1 MRFEVRMR
9 RTVLFF
15 SILTTVS
22 ANPALAQAT
31 PPTLATD
38 IPAAAIQAV
47 LNSQPPAG
55 DKLIK
60 SIDIGGYAVGVGIL
74 HRGTTRPGAP
84 VGAINHTQLTEIYY
98 VISGTATLLTGGTVT
113 NVNAIAADSDIVK
126 IDVGPSNQGVFERA
140 AQRRKIGPGDVVI
153 IPAGVYHGFDDVAG
167 GIDYLAF
174 RTDPNHVL
182 PKDYV
187 HPAAK

>member
-1 MRFEVRMR
+1 MRAEVRMR
-9 RTVLFF
+9 RTFLLF
-15 SILTTVS
+15 SICTGVAGS
-22 ANPALAQAT
+22 ALAQTA

-60 SIDIGGYAVGVGIL
+60 SIDIGSYAVGVGIL
-74 HRGTTRPGAP
+74 HRGATRPGAP

-126 IDVGPSNQGVFERA
+126 IDVGPSNQGVFQQA
-140 AQRRKIGPGDVVI
+140 AQRRTIGPGDVVI
-153 IPAGVYHGFDDVAG
+153 IPAGVYHGFDDVVG

-174 RTDPNHVL
+174 RTDPDHVL
-182 PKDYV
+182 PKNYV
-187 HPAAK
+187 HPSAK

>member
-1 MRFEVRMR
+1 MLRNLLVG
-9 RTVLFF
+9 
-15 SILTTVS
+15 SILAAVSTAPTV
-22 ANPALAQAT
+22 AQTT

-38 IPAAAIQAV
+38 IPASAIAAV
-47 LNSQPPAG
+47 LSSQPPAA

-60 SIDIGGYAVGVGIL
+60 AVDIGAYSVGVGIL
-74 HRGTTRPGAP
+74 RRGSSRPGAP

-113 NVNAIAADSDIVK
+113 NVRPIAADTDIVK
-126 IDVGPSNQGVFERA
+126 VAVGPSNQAVFEAA
-140 AQRRKIGPGDVVI
+140 AQRRRIGPGDVVI
-153 IPAGVYHGFDDVAG
+153 IPAGVYHGFDEVVG
-167 GIDYLAF
+167 NIDYLAF

-182 PKDYV
+182 PTNYV

>member
-1 MRFEVRMR
+1 MG
-9 RTVLFF
+9 RTLLFL
-15 SILTTVS
+15 SNLTTATATS
-22 ANPALAQAT
+22 ALAQNV

-60 SIDIGGYAVGVGIL
+60 SIDIGAYSVGVGIL
-74 HRGTTRPGAP
+74 HRGATRPGAP
-84 VGAINHTQLTEIYY
+84 IGAINHTQLTEIYY

-113 NVNAIAADSDIVK
+113 NANAIAADSDIVK

-153 IPAGVYHGFDDVAG
+153 IPAGGYHGFDDVVG

-174 RTDPNHVL
+174 RTDPDHVL
-182 PKDYV
+182 PKNYV

>member
-1 MRFEVRMR
+1 MRPEVRMR
-9 RTVLFF
+9 RTLLIF
-15 SILTTVS
+15 SILTAVAAVPAS
-22 ANPALAQAT
+22 AQTTA
-31 PPTLATD
+31 PTLATD

-60 SIDIGGYAVGVGIL
+60 SIDIGAYSVGVGIL
-74 HRGTTRPGAP
+74 HRGATRPGAP
-84 VGAINHTQLTEIYY
+84 IGAINHTQLTEIYY
-98 VISGTATLLTGGTVT
+98 VISGTATLLTGGIVT
-113 NVNAIAADSDIVK
+113 NVNAVPAESDIVK

-153 IPAGVYHGFDDVAG
+153 IPAGVYHGFDEVVG

-182 PKDYV
+182 PKNYV

>member
-1 MRFEVRMR
+1 MR
-9 RTVLFF
+9 R
-15 SILTTVS
+15 ILLLLLIVTLATAGS
-22 ANPALAQAT
+22 AVAQTT

-47 LNSQPPAG
+47 LSSQPPAG

-60 SIDIGGYAVGVGIL
+60 SIDIGTYSVGVGIL

-84 VGAINHTQLTEIYY
+84 IGAINHTQLTEIYY
-98 VISGTATLLTGGTVT
+98 VLSGTATLLTGGSVT
-113 NVNAIAADSDIVK
+113 NATAVAADSDIVK

-140 AQRRKIGPGDVVI
+140 AQRRRIGPGDVVI
-153 IPAGVYHGFDDVAG
+153 IPAGVYHGFDEVVG

-182 PKDYV
+182 PKNYV

>member
-1 MRFEVRMR
+1 MR
-9 RTVLFF
+9 RTLLVL
-15 SILTTVS
+15 SIFAAAATAPTV
-22 ANPALAQAT
+22 AQTT

-38 IPAAAIQAV
+38 IPAAAIAAV

-60 SIDIGGYAVGVGIL
+60 AVDIGAYSVGVGIL
-74 HRGTTRPGAP
+74 RRGTTRPGAP
-84 VGAINHTQLTEIYY
+84 VGAINHLQLTEIYY

-113 NVNAIAADSDIVK
+113 NVNPIAADSDIVK

-140 AQRRKIGPGDVVI
+140 AQRRRIGPGDVVI
-153 IPAGVYHGFDDVAG
+153 IPAGVYHGFDEVVG
-167 GIDYLAF
+167 NIDYLAF

-182 PKDYV
+182 PAGYV

>member
-1 MRFEVRMR
+1 MR
-9 RTVLFF
+9 RTLLIF
-15 SILTTVS
+15 SILAAAGAARTAAQTV
-22 ANPALAQAT
+22 
-31 PPTLATD
+31 PPTVATD
-38 IPAAAIQAV
+38 IPAAAITAV

-60 SIDIGGYAVGVGIL
+60 SVDIGSYGVGVGIL

-126 IDVGPSNQGVFERA
+126 IDVGPSNQGVFQQA
-140 AQRRKIGPGDVVI
+140 AQRRTIGPGDVVI
-153 IPAGVYHGFDDVAG
+153 IPAGVYHGFDDVVG

-182 PKDYV
+182 PKNYV
-187 HPAAK
+187 HPSAK

>member
-1 MRFEVRMR
+1 MQR
-9 RTVLFF
+9 VLFF
-15 SILTTVS
+15 FSLLVTAAGT
-22 ANPALAQAT
+22 PAFGQTT

-60 SIDIGGYAVGVGIL
+60 SMDIGGYAVGVGIL
-74 HRGTTRPGAP
+74 HRGATRPGAP

-113 NVNAIAADSDIVK
+113 NVNAVAADSDIVK
-126 IDVGPSNQGVFERA
+126 IDVGPSNQGVFQQA
-140 AQRRKIGPGDVVI
+140 AQRRTIGPGDVVI
-153 IPAGVYHGFDDVAG
+153 IPAGVYHGFDDVVS

-174 RTDPNHVL
+174 RTDPDHVL
-182 PKDYV
+182 PKNYV

>member
-1 MRFEVRMR
+1 MR
-9 RTVLFF
+9 RFLPLLLIV
-15 SILTTVS
+15 ILATAGS
-22 ANPALAQAT
+22 AVAQTT

-84 VGAINHTQLTEIYY
+84 VGAINHTRLTEIYY
-98 VISGTATLLTGGTVT
+98 VISGTATLLTGGSVT
-113 NVNAIAADSDIVK
+113 NVSAIAADSDIVK
-126 IDVGPSNQGVFERA
+126 IEVGPSNQGVFERA
-140 AQRRKIGPGDVVI
+140 
-153 IPAGVYHGFDDVAG
+153 
-167 GIDYLAF
+167 
-174 RTDPNHVL
+174 
-182 PKDYV
+182 
-187 HPAAK
+187 

>member
-1 MRFEVRMR
+1 MR
-9 RTVLFF
+9 RTLLFLL
-15 SILTTVS
+15 ILITATAV
-22 ANPALAQAT
+22 PALAQNT

-60 SIDIGGYAVGVGIL
+60 SIDIGTYGVGVGIL
-74 HRGTTRPGAP
+74 HRGATRPGAP
-84 VGAINHTQLTEIYY
+84 IGAINHTQLTEIYY

-113 NVNAIAADSDIVK
+113 NVNAVAADSDIVK

-140 AQRRKIGPGDVVI
+140 AQRRTIGPGDVVI
-153 IPAGVYHGFDDVAG
+153 IPAGVYHGFDDVVG

-182 PKDYV
+182 PKNYV
-187 HPAAK
+187 HPSAK

>member
-1 MRFEVRMR
+1 MR
-9 RTVLFF
+9 RTFLVLTVLLGLLA
-15 SILTTVS
+15 SAVS
-22 ANPALAQAT
+22 ARAQGT

-60 SIDIGGYAVGVGIL
+60 SIDVGKYSVGVGIL
-74 HRGTTRPGAP
+74 HRGATRPGAP
-84 VGAINHTQLTEIYY
+84 ISAINHTQLTEIYY
-98 VISGTATLLTGGTVT
+98 VISGTATLLTGGTVR
-113 NVNAIAADSDIVK
+113 NVTAIPADNDIVK
-126 IDVGPSNQGVFERA
+126 IDVGPSNQGIFDSP

-153 IPAGVYHGFDDVAG
+153 IPAGVYHGFDEVVG
-167 GIDYLAF
+167 NIDYLAF

-182 PKDYV
+182 PTNYV

>member
-1 MRFEVRMR
+1 MR
-9 RTVLFF
+9 R
-15 SILTTVS
+15 ILLALPILAVS
-22 ANPALAQAT
+22 ASAVAQTT

-38 IPAAAIQAV
+38 IPAAAIAAV

-60 SIDIGGYAVGVGIL
+60 SIDIGGYSVGVGIL
-74 HRGTTRPGAP
+74 RRNTTRPGAP

-113 NVNAIAADSDIVK
+113 NVNPIAADSDIVK

-153 IPAGVYHGFDDVAG
+153 IPAGVYHGFDEVVG
-167 GIDYLAF
+167 TIDYLAF

-182 PKDYV
+182 PTNYV

>member
-1 MRFEVRMR
+1 MR
-9 RTVLFF
+9 RTLLFF
-15 SILTTVS
+15 SILAATGTV
-22 ANPALAQAT
+22 PAVAQTA

-38 IPAAAIQAV
+38 IPAAAIAAV

-55 DKLIK
+55 DKLVK
-60 SIDIGGYAVGVGIL
+60 SIDIGAYSVGVGIL
-74 HRGTTRPGAP
+74 RRNTTRPGAP

-113 NVNAIAADSDIVK
+113 NVNPIAADSDIVK

-153 IPAGVYHGFDDVAG
+153 IPAGVYHGFDDVVG
-167 GIDYLAF
+167 TIDYLAF

-182 PKDYV
+182 PTNYV

>member
-1 MRFEVRMR
+1 MLRSFF
-9 RTVLFF
+9 VLM
-15 SILTTVS
+15 LTAT
-22 ANPALAQAT
+22 AAATAAAQTT
-31 PPTLATD
+31 PPVLATD
-38 IPAAAIQAV
+38 IPAAAIAAV

-60 SIDIGGYAVGVGIL
+60 SVDIGGYAVGVGIL

-84 VGAINHTQLTEIYY
+84 IGAINHTQLTEIYY

-113 NVNAIAADSDIVK
+113 NVTAIAADSDIVK
-126 IDVGPSNQGVFERA
+126 IDVGPSNQGVFAQA

-153 IPAGVYHGFDDVAG
+153 IPAGVYHGFDDVVG

-182 PKDYV
+182 PTNYV
-187 HPAAK
+187 HPSAK

>member
-1 MRFEVRMR
+1 MH
-9 RTVLFF
+9 RTLL
-15 SILTTVS
+15 ILTLSLTAAAPS
-22 ANPALAQAT
+22 IAQTT

-38 IPAAAIQAV
+38 IPAAAITAV

-60 SIDIGGYAVGVGIL
+60 SVDIGSYAVGVGIL

-84 VGAINHTQLTEIYY
+84 IGAINHTQLTEIYY
-98 VISGTATLLTGGTVT
+98 VISGTATLVTGGTVT
-113 NVNAIAADSDIVK
+113 NVTAIAADSDIVK
-126 IDVGPSNQGVFERA
+126 IDVGPSNQGVFAQA
-140 AQRRKIGPGDVVI
+140 AQRRKIGPGDVGI
-153 IPAGVYHGFDDVAG
+153 IPAGVYHGFVDVGG

-182 PKDYV
+182 PTNYV

>member
-1 MRFEVRMR
+1 MR
-9 RTVLFF
+9 RTLLFF
-15 SILTTVS
+15 SIITTVS
-22 ANPALAQAT
+22 AGPALAQTT

-60 SIDIGGYAVGVGIL
+60 SIDIGNYAVGVGIL
-74 HRGTTRPGAP
+74 HRGPTRPGAP
-84 VGAINHTQLTEIYY
+84 IGAINHTQLTEIYY
-98 VISGTATLLTGGTVT
+98 VISGTATLLTGGSVT
-113 NVNAIAADSDIVK
+113 NVNAVAADSDIVK

-153 IPAGVYHGFDDVAG
+153 IPAGVYHGFDDVVG

-174 RTDPNHVL
+174 RTDPDHVL
-182 PKDYV
+182 PKNYV

>member
-1 MRFEVRMR
+1 MR
-9 RTVLFF
+9 RTLLIFT
-15 SILTTVS
+15 ILAAAGAV
-22 ANPALAQAT
+22 PAAAQTA
-31 PPTLATD
+31 PPAVATD
-38 IPAAAIQAV
+38 IPAAAITAV
-47 LNSQPPAG
+47 LTSQPPAG

-60 SIDIGGYAVGVGIL
+60 SVDIGTYSVGVGIL

-113 NVNAIAADSDIVK
+113 NVSAVPADSDIVK

-153 IPAGVYHGFDDVAG
+153 IPAGVYHGFDEVAG

-182 PKDYV
+182 PTNYV

>member
-1 MRFEVRMR
+1 MR
-9 RTVLFF
+9 RTLLFF
-15 SILTTVS
+15 LILT
-22 ANPALAQAT
+22 AAAAPAVAQTA

-38 IPAAAIQAV
+38 IPAAAIAAV

-55 DKLIK
+55 DKLIR
-60 SIDIGGYAVGVGIL
+60 SVDIGGYSVGVGIL

-84 VGAINHTQLTEIYY
+84 IGAINHLQLTEIYY
-98 VISGTATLLTGGTVT
+98 VISGTATLLTGGSVT
-113 NVNAIAADSDIVK
+113 NVNPVAADSDIVK
-126 IDVGPSNQGVFERA
+126 IAVGPSNQAVFERA

-153 IPAGVYHGFDDVAG
+153 IPAGVYHGFDDVVG

-182 PKDYV
+182 PTNYV

>member
-1 MRFEVRMR
+1 MR
-9 RTVLFF
+9 RTLVIL
-15 SILTTVS
+15 SILATAATV
-22 ANPALAQAT
+22 PAIAQT
-31 PPTLATD
+31 PAPTIATD
-38 IPAAAIQAV
+38 IPAAAIAAV

-60 SIDIGGYAVGVGIL
+60 SIDIGAYSVGVGIL
-74 HRGTTRPGAP
+74 RRNATRPGAP

-113 NVNAIAADSDIVK
+113 NVNPVAADSDIVK
-126 IDVGPSNQGVFERA
+126 IDVGPSNQAVFERP

-153 IPAGVYHGFDDVAG
+153 IPAGVYHGFDDVVG
-167 GIDYLAF
+167 TIDYLAF

-182 PKDYV
+182 PTNYV

>member
-1 MRFEVRMR
+1 MR
-9 RTVLFF
+9 RILLTL
-15 SILTTVS
+15 SILATAAVVPTM
-22 ANPALAQAT
+22 AQTT

-47 LNSQPPAG
+47 LSSQPPAG

-60 SIDIGGYAVGVGIL
+60 SIDIGSYAVGVGIL
-74 HRGTTRPGAP
+74 HRGATRPGAP

-113 NVNAIAADSDIVK
+113 SVDAMAADSDIVK
-126 IDVGPSNQGVFERA
+126 IDVGPSNQGVFQQA

-153 IPAGVYHGFDDVAG
+153 IPAGVYHGFDDVVS

>member
-1 MRFEVRMR
+1 MR
-9 RTVLFF
+9 RTLLIV
-15 SILTTVS
+15 SILATAATV
-22 ANPALAQAT
+22 PTVAQTAA
-31 PPTLATD
+31 PTLATD
-38 IPAAAIQAV
+38 IPASAIAAV

-60 SIDIGGYAVGVGIL
+60 SVDIGAYSVGVGIL
-74 HRGTTRPGAP
+74 RRGTTRPGAP

-113 NVNAIAADSDIVK
+113 NVNPVAADSDIVK

-153 IPAGVYHGFDDVAG
+153 IPAGVYHGFDEVVG
-167 GIDYLAF
+167 NIDYLAF

-182 PKDYV
+182 PTNYV
-187 HPAAK
+187 HPSAK

>member
-1 MRFEVRMR
+1 MRTEVRMR
-9 RTVLFF
+9 SGFLLCTML
-15 SILTTVS
+15 LAS
-22 ANPALAQAT
+22 ALPAHAQST
-31 PPTLATD
+31 PPTIATD

-47 LNSQPPAG
+47 LTSQPPAG

-60 SIDIGGYAVGVGIL
+60 SVDIGAYNVGVGIL
-74 HRGTTRPGAP
+74 HRGPTRPGAP
-84 VGAINHTQLTEIYY
+84 IGAINHTQLTEIYY

-113 NVNAIAADSDIVK
+113 NVTAISADSDIVK
-126 IDVGPSNQGVFERA
+126 IDVGPSNQGVFA
-140 AQRRKIGPGDVVI
+140 QPAQRRKIGPGDVVI
-153 IPAGVYHGFDDVAG
+153 IPAGVYHGFDEVAG

-182 PKDYV
+182 PANYV

>member
-1 MRFEVRMR
+1 MR
-9 RTVLFF
+9 RTFLLF
-15 SILTTVS
+15 SIFTAVAGS
-22 ANPALAQAT
+22 ALAQTA

-38 IPAAAIQAV
+38 IPAGAIQAV

-60 SIDIGGYAVGVGIL
+60 SIDIGTYAVGVGIL
-74 HRGTTRPGAP
+74 HRGATRPGAP
-84 VGAINHTQLTEIYY
+84 IGAINHTQLTEIYY

-126 IDVGPSNQGVFERA
+126 IDVGPSNQGVFQQA

-153 IPAGVYHGFDDVAG
+153 IP
-167 GIDYLAF
+167 
-174 RTDPNHVL
+174 
-182 PKDYV
+182 
-187 HPAAK
+187 

>member
-1 MRFEVRMR
+1 MHTEVRMR
-9 RTVLFF
+9 RTLLIF
-15 SILTTVS
+15 SILSTAAAV
-22 ANPALAQAT
+22 PAFAQNS

-60 SIDIGGYAVGVGIL
+60 SINIGTYSVGVGIL
-74 HRGTTRPGAP
+74 HRGATRPGAP
-84 VGAINHTQLTEIYY
+84 IGAINHTQLTEIYY

-153 IPAGVYHGFDDVAG
+153 IPAGVYHGFDDVVG

-182 PKDYV
+182 PNNYV

>member
-1 MRFEVRMR
+1 MR
-9 RTVLFF
+9 RTVLSL
-15 SILTTVS
+15 SILTIVS
-22 ANPALAQAT
+22 ASPALAQTA
-31 PPTLATD
+31 PPTVATD

-47 LNSQPPAG
+47 LNSPPPAG

-113 NVNAIAADSDIVK
+113 NINAIAADSDIVK

-153 IPAGVYHGFDDVAG
+153 IPAGVYHGFDDVVG
-167 GIDYLAF
+167 SIDYLAF
-174 RTDPNHVL
+174 RTDPGHVL
-182 PKDYV
+182 PKNYV
-187 HPAAK
+187 HPDAK

>member
-1 MRFEVRMR
+1 MR
-9 RTVLFF
+9 RTLAFF
-15 SILTTVS
+15 SISVATAVG
-22 ANPALAQAT
+22 AAAQTT

-55 DKLIK
+55 DKLVK
-60 SIDIGGYAVGVGIL
+60 SLDIGSYAVGVGIL
-74 HRGTTRPGAP
+74 RRATNRPGAP
-84 VGAINHTQLTEIYY
+84 SGAINHTQLTEIYY

-113 NVNAIAADSDIVK
+113 NVNPIAADSDIVK
-126 IDVGPSNQGVFERA
+126 IDVGPSNQGVFVQA

-153 IPAGVYHGFDDVAG
+153 IPAGVYHGFDDVVG
-167 GIDYLAF
+167 TIDYLAF

-182 PKDYV
+182 PINYAQ
-187 HPAAK
+187 PAAK

>member
-1 MRFEVRMR
+1 MR
-9 RTVLFF
+9 RTLLLLSVLTAVA
-15 SILTTVS
+15 I
-22 ANPALAQAT
+22 PAASQTA

-38 IPAAAIQAV
+38 IPAAAIAAV

-60 SIDIGGYAVGVGIL
+60 SIDIGAYSVGVGIL

-84 VGAINHTQLTEIYY
+84 IGAINHLQLTEIYY

-113 NVNAIAADSDIVK
+113 NVNPVAADSDIVK
-126 IDVGPSNQGVFERA
+126 IDVGPSNQGVFEGA

-153 IPAGVYHGFDDVAG
+153 IPAGVYHGFDEVVG

-182 PKDYV
+182 PANYV

>member
-1 MRFEVRMR
+1 MR
-9 RTVLFF
+9 RILVTL
-15 SILTTVS
+15 SILATAATI
-22 ANPALAQAT
+22 PTIAQTT

-60 SIDIGGYAVGVGIL
+60 SVDIGTYGVGVGIL

-126 IDVGPSNQGVFERA
+126 IDVGPSNQGVFERP

-153 IPAGVYHGFDDVAG
+153 IPAGVYHGFDDAVG
-167 GIDYLAF
+167 GIDSL
-174 RTDPNHVL
+174 V
-182 PKDYV
+182 
-187 HPAAK
+187 

>member
-1 MRFEVRMR
+1 MRPEVRMR
-9 RTVLFF
+9 RTLLIF
-15 SILTTVS
+15 SILTAVAAVPAS
-22 ANPALAQAT
+22 AQTTA
-31 PPTLATD
+31 PTLATD

-55 DKLIK
+55 DKLVK
-60 SIDIGGYAVGVGIL
+60 SIDIGAYSVGVGIL
-74 HRGTTRPGAP
+74 HRGATRPGAP
-84 VGAINHTQLTEIYY
+84 IGAINHTQLTEIYY

-113 NVNAIAADSDIVK
+113 NVNAIPAESDIVK
-126 IDVGPSNQGVFERA
+126 IDVGPSNQGVFEGA

-153 IPAGVYHGFDDVAG
+153 IPAGVYHGFDDVVG

-182 PKDYV
+182 PKNDV

>member
-1 MRFEVRMR
+1 MQR
-9 RTVLFF
+9 VLFF
-15 SILTTVS
+15 LSVLV
-22 ANPALAQAT
+22 AAAGAPAFAQTT

-47 LNSQPPAG
+47 LNSKPPAG

-74 HRGTTRPGAP
+74 HRGATRPGAP

-113 NVNAIAADSDIVK
+113 NVNAVAADSDIVK
-126 IDVGPSNQGVFERA
+126 IDVGPSNQGVFQQA
-140 AQRRKIGPGDVVI
+140 AQRRTIGPGDVVI
-153 IPAGVYHGFDDVAG
+153 IPAGVYHGFDDVVG

-174 RTDPNHVL
+174 RTDPDHVL
-182 PKDYV
+182 PKNYV

>member
-1 MRFEVRMR
+1 MR
-9 RTVLFF
+9 RTLFVL
-15 SILTTVS
+15 STLV
-22 ANPALAQAT
+22 AAAGAPAAAQTA
-31 PPTLATD
+31 PPAVATD
-38 IPAAAIQAV
+38 IPAAAIAAV

-60 SIDIGGYAVGVGIL
+60 SIDIGGYSVGVGIL

-84 VGAINHTQLTEIYY
+84 IGAINHLQLTEIYY

-113 NVNAIAADSDIVK
+113 NVNPVPAESDIVK
-126 IDVGPSNQGVFERA
+126 IAVGPSNQAVFERA

-153 IPAGVYHGFDDVAG
+153 IPAGVYHGFDDVVG

-182 PKDYV
+182 PTNYV
-187 HPAAK
+187 HPAIK